1 MKNLL
6 LVLFLGTTFFSC
18 EKTIEYNTTDIP
30 ADFVALSKPKAG
42 EGYQMHVPAYP
53 IPSNFEREWFLRV
66 PVGNKEEIYVN
77 SFDIKCR
84 PGTHHL
90 VAYGFK
96 DENAANLPP
105 IGVMRDQN
113 GLNGKI
119 NLRANTSSS
128 NMLLSAQSQEF
139 SLKFPPGM
147 ALRLNANAS
156 LDLNSH
162 YFNKTSKTIFGEA
175 YVNVNTIPKSQ
186 VTQALFS
193 EFVDNAENLILPPK
207 AKTKVTYTETFS
219 TDITIYVMSSHMHK
233 RGEKFEIYGVGGEV
247 DGQLLY
253 VSVDYE
259 HPPYKFF
266 NKPLQL
272 KKGQGLRTV
281 VTYNNESNREIRYGV
296 TSEDEMGLA
305 LLFFTQK

>member
-6 LVLFLGTTFFSC
+6 LVLLFGSLLFSC
-18 EKTIEYNTTDIP
+18 EKTIEYNTADIP
-30 ADFVALSKPKAG
+30 ADFVPLPKPKSG

-53 IPSNFEREWFLRV
+53 IPANYEREWFMRV

-77 SFDIKCR
+77 SFEIKCR

-90 VAYGFK
+90 VAYGFR
-96 DENAANLPP
+96 DENAANLPAFN
-105 IGVMRDQN
+105 VMRDQN
-113 GLNGKI
+113 GLDGRV
-119 NLRANTSSS
+119 NLRSNISSS
-128 NMLLSAQSQEF
+128 NMLLSAQSQDF
-139 SLKFPPGM
+139 TLRLPAGM
-147 ALRLNANAS
+147 AIKFNPNAS

-175 YVNVNTIPKSQ
+175 YVNVNTIPKAQASQ
-186 VTQALFS
+186 ILTS
-193 EFVDNAENLILPPK
+193 EFIDNAENLKLPPK
-207 AKTKVTYTETFS
+207 ARTKVTYTETFS
-219 TDITIYVMSSHMHK
+219 NDILIYVMSSHMHK
-233 RGEKFEIYGVGGEV
+233 RGEKFEIFGVGGEI

-253 VSVDYE
+253 VSQDYE

-266 NKPLQL
+266 NKPLEV

-281 VTYNNESNREIRYGV
+281 VTYNNETNREIQFGV

-305 LLFFTQK
+305 LILFNQK